1 MGSVIHKSSLFFP
14 PSCLC
19 RTNLASD
26 YKTLLFNSKNAR
38 PKISNKILPREI
50 LLQMS
55 YAEGGGG
62 RRVTLA
68 GWTIFF
74 HVNTSSRPPEMREV
88 NRKYVRRPYVKE
100 TTVQFC
106 LYFFQCAHAFLC
118 ILRSAEKLVPSQCYL
133 GHQNF
138 LIGLVFQK

>member
-1 MGSVIHKSSLFFP
+1 MISSYTDDASKSIEGVNCFFLP
-14 PSCLC
+14 I
-19 RTNLASD
+19 
-26 YKTLLFNSKNAR
+26 
-38 PKISNKILPREI
+38 KIFWRR
-50 LLQMS
+50 
-55 YAEGGGG
+55 EGGKEGGRGG

-74 HVNTSSRPPEMREV
+74 HVNTSSRPPEMREL
-88 NRKYVRRPYVKE
+88 NRKCVRRPYVKE

-138 LIGLVFQK
+138 LIGLLFQK